1 VKSVPP
7 SVDRYGDEVVVG
19 MRVRLIRLSESLLRD
34 LPKEEV
40 ADLQSM
46 VGAIFEITEI
56 DQYGKPWIGK
66 GWSSPEESA
75 YKGHSLALEPDDFEI
90 VNG

>member
-1 VKSVPP
+1 
-7 SVDRYGDEVVVG
+7 
-19 MRVRLIRLSESLLRD
+19 
-34 LPKEEV
+34 
-40 ADLQSM
+40 M